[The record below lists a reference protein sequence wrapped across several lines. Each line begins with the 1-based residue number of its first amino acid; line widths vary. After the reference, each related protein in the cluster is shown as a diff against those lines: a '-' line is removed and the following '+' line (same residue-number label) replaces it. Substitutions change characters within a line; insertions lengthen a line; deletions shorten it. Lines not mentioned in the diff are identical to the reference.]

1 MYFARKHDLM
11 IWQNFIDQTLKP
23 IQVSDTISDIKL
35 AFKASKFNHLPVFK
49 KGVFKGSV
57 NVSDLLE
64 LEQTSMLSEFKYLVE
79 VFYAESHK
87 TTLDLI
93 HEFANHQTN
102 LLPIL
107 DTDKNYIGVVK
118 LEDVLDLFGETPF
131 VANEGEV
138 MILRKER
145 TKFAFSEVAQLIETL
160 NARVSGMYVSK
171 LTEEYVEVT
180 VKVEH
185 QGINEILQTFRR
197 YEYQIASEHPEDLF
211 AEDLKEH
218 SDYLNKYL
226 DI

>member
-1 MYFARKHDLM
+1 M
-11 IWQNFIDQTLKP
+11 IWQNFIDQNLQPLQLT
-23 IQVSDTISDIKL
+23 DTISEVKT

-49 KGVFKGSV
+49 KGVFKGSI
-57 NVSDLLE
+57 NVDDILE
-64 LEQTSMLSEFKYLVE
+64 LKPDTKLSEYKYLLE
-79 VFYAESHK
+79 VFYVEVHK
-87 TTLDLI
+87 TNLDLI

-102 LLPIL
+102 LVPIL
-107 DTDKNYIGVVK
+107 DEHKNFVGIMK
-118 LEDVLDLFGETPF
+118 LEDVLDLFGESPF

-145 TKFAFSEVAQLIETL
+145 TKFSFSEVAQLIETL
-160 NARVSGMYVSK
+160 NARVSGMYVSQ
-171 LTEEYVEVT
+171 LSQETVEVT

-185 QGINEILQTFRR
+185 QGLNEILQTFRR
-197 YEYQIASEHPEDLF
+197 YDYQIASEHPEDLF

>member
-1 MYFARKHDLM
+1 M
-11 IWQNFIDQTLKP
+11 IWQNFIDQTLQP
-23 IQVSDTISDIKL
+23 VQVSNTISEIKA

-49 KGVFKGSV
+49 KEVFKGSI
-57 NVSDLLE
+57 NRDDIIDLE
-64 LEQTSMLSEFKYLVE
+64 SSTPLSEYKYLLE
-79 VFYAESHK
+79 VFYAETHK
-87 TTLDLI
+87 TNLDLI

-107 DTDKNYIGVVK
+107 DDTKKYVGVMK
-118 LEDVLDLFGETPF
+118 LEDVLDLFGESPF

-160 NARVSGMYVSK
+160 NARVSGMYVSYLSK
-171 LTEEYVEVT
+171 ETIEVT

-197 YEYQIASEHPEDLF
+197 YDYQIVSEHPEDLF

>member
-1 MYFARKHDLM
+1 M
-11 IWQNFIDQTLKP
+11 IWQNFIDQTLQP
-23 IQVSDTISDIKL
+23 LEVTNTISEIKT

-49 KGVFKGSV
+49 KEVFKGSIHIDDIIDL
-57 NVSDLLE
+57 NPDSKLSDY
-64 LEQTSMLSEFKYLVE
+64 KYLLE
-79 VFYAESHK
+79 VFYVETHK
-87 TTLDLI
+87 TNLDLI

-107 DTDKNYIGVVK
+107 DDHKKYVGVMK
-118 LEDVLDLFGETPF
+118 LEDVLDLFGESPF

-145 TKFAFSEVAQLIETL
+145 TKFAFSEVAQLVETM
-160 NARVSGMYVSK
+160 NSRVSGMYISQ
-171 LTEEYVEVT
+171 LSQDTVEVT

-197 YEYQIASEHPEDLF
+197 YDYQIASEHPEDLF

>member
-1 MYFARKHDLM
+1 M
-11 IWQNFIDQTLKP
+11 IWQNFIDQTLQPVK
-23 IQVSDTISDIKL
+23 VSNTISEIKT
-35 AFKASKFNHLPVFK
+35 AFKTAKYNHLPVFK
-49 KGVFKGSV
+49 KEVFKGSI
-57 NVSDLLE
+57 NVDDLIDLEPSSLLSDY
-64 LEQTSMLSEFKYLVE
+64 KYLIE
-79 VFYAESHK
+79 VFYVESHK
-87 TTLDLI
+87 TNLDLI

-107 DTDKNYIGVVK
+107 DQNKKYVGVMK
-118 LEDVLDLFGETPF
+118 LDDVLDLFGESPF

-171 LTEEYVEVT
+171 LNEETVEVT

>member
-1 MYFARKHDLM
+1 M
-11 IWQNFIDQTLKP
+11 IWQNFIDKTLEP
-23 IQVSDTISDIKL
+23 VQVSNTISEVRT

-49 KGVFKGSV
+49 KEVFKGSIHAD
-57 NVSDLLE
+57 DLLDLNKE
-64 LEQTSMLSEFKYLVE
+64 SKLSDYKYLLE
-79 VFYAESHK
+79 VFYVEAHK
-87 TTLDLI
+87 TNFDLI

-107 DTDKNYIGVVK
+107 DQDKSYIGVMK
-118 LEDVLDLFGETPF
+118 LEDVLDLFGESPF

-145 TKFAFSEVAQLIETL
+145 VKFAFSEVAQLIETL
-160 NARVSGMYVSK
+160 NAKVSGMYVSK
-171 LTEEYVEVT
+171 LTQENVEVT

-197 YEYQIASEHPEDLF
+197 YEYQIVSEHPEDLF

>member
-1 MYFARKHDLM
+1 M
-11 IWQNFIDQTLKP
+11 IWQNFIDQTLEP
-23 IQVSDTISDIKL
+23 VQVTNTISEIKT

-49 KGVFKGSV
+49 NKVFKGSIHLD
-57 NVSDLLE
+57 DLIDLKPE
-64 LEQTSMLSEFKYLVE
+64 TKLSEYKYLLE
-79 VFYAESHK
+79 VFYVETHK
-87 TTLDLI
+87 TNLDLI

-107 DTDKNYIGVVK
+107 DDHKKYVGVMK
-118 LEDVLDLFGETPF
+118 LEDVLDLFGESPF

-160 NARVSGMYVSK
+160 NARVSGMYISQLSK
-171 LTEEYVEVT
+171 EMVEVT

-197 YEYQIASEHPEDLF
+197 YDYQIASEHPEDLF

>member
-1 MYFARKHDLM
+1 M
-11 IWQNFIDQTLKP
+11 IWQNFIDKTLEP
-23 IQVSDTISDIKL
+23 VQVSNTISEIKT
-35 AFKASKFNHLPVFK
+35 AFKATKFNHLPVFK
-49 KGVFKGSV
+49 KEVFKGSIHID
-57 NVSDLLE
+57 DLLDLKSE
-64 LEQTSMLSEFKYLVE
+64 SKLLEYKYLIELFYVE
-79 VFYAESHK
+79 AHK
-87 TTLDLI
+87 TNLDLI

-107 DTDKNYIGVVK
+107 DQNKSYLGVMK
-118 LEDVLDLFGETPF
+118 LEDVLDLFGESPF

-145 TKFAFSEVAQLIETL
+145 VKFAFSEVAQLIETL
-160 NARVSGMYVSK
+160 NAKVSGMFVSK
-171 LTEEYVEVT
+171 LNQEHIEIT

-197 YEYQIASEHPEDLF
+197 YEYQIVSEHPEDLF

>member
-1 MYFARKHDLM
+1 M
-11 IWQNFIDQTLKP
+11 IWQNFIDKTLQP
-23 IQVSDTISDIKL
+23 LDISSSVSKVKS
-35 AFKASKFNHLPVFK
+35 AFKISKFNHLPVFK
-49 KGVFKGSV
+49 KGAFKGSI
-57 NVSDLLE
+57 NVDDLAGLDKDAP
-64 LEQTSMLSEFKYLVE
+64 LSEFKYLIE
-79 VFYAESHK
+79 VFYAETYK
-87 TTLDLI
+87 TNLDLI

-107 DTDKNYIGVVK
+107 DQDKNYIGIMK
-118 LEDVLDLFGETPF
+118 LEDVLDLFGESPF
-131 VANEGEV
+131 IANEGVV

-145 TKFAFSEVAQLIETL
+145 TKFSFSEVAQLTETL
-160 NARVSGMYVSK
+160 NAKLSGMYVSYLSK
-171 LTEEYVEVT
+171 DIVEIT

-197 YEYQIASEHPEDLF
+197 YDYQIASEHPEDLF

>member
-1 MYFARKHDLM
+1 M
-11 IWQNFIDQTLKP
+11 IWQNFIDQAIQP
-23 IQVSDTISDIKL
+23 VQVSDTISDVKS
-35 AFKASKFNHLPVFK
+35 AFKSSGYNHLPVFK
-49 KGVFKGSV
+49 KGVFKGSI
-57 NVSDLLE
+57 NIDDLIDLEPSSTLSDY
-64 LEQTSMLSEFKYLVE
+64 KYLLE
-79 VFYAESHK
+79 VFYVESHK
-87 TTLDLI
+87 TNLDLI

-107 DTDKNYIGVVK
+107 DLDKRYIGAMK
-118 LEDVLDLFGETPF
+118 LEDVLDLFGESPF

-138 MILRKER
+138 MILRRER
-145 TKFAFSEVAQLIETL
+145 SKFSFSEVSQLLETL
-160 NARVSGMYVSK
+160 NARVSGMFVNA
-171 LTEEYVEVT
+171 LTQDYVELT

-197 YEYQIASEHPEDLF
+197 YEYSIVSEHPDDLF

>member
-1 MYFARKHDLM
+1 M

-23 IQVSDTISDIKL
+23 VQISDTISEIKSS
-35 AFKASKFNHLPVFK
+35 FKTSKFNHLPVFK
-49 KGVFKGSV
+49 KEVFKGSIHV
-57 NVSDLLE
+57 DDLLD
-64 LEQTSMLSEFKYLVE
+64 LDPSSSLSDFNYLLE
-79 VFYAESHK
+79 VFYVEIHK
-87 TTLDLI
+87 TNLDLI

-107 DTDKNYIGVVK
+107 DQDKEYVGVMK
-118 LEDVLDLFGETPF
+118 LEDVLDLFGESPF

-145 TKFAFSEVAQLIETL
+145 SKFAFSEVAQLIETL

-171 LTEEYVEVT
+171 LSEEIVEVT

>member
-1 MYFARKHDLM
+1 M
-11 IWQNFIDQTLKP
+11 IWQNFIDQTLQP
-23 IQVSDTISDIKL
+23 VNVSDTISELKT
-35 AFKASKFNHLPVFK
+35 AFEASPFNHLPVFK
-49 KGVFKGSV
+49 KGVFKGSIHV
-57 NVSDLLE
+57 GDLIDLE
-64 LEQTSMLSEFKYLVE
+64 PTSKLSEHKYLIE
-79 VFYAESHK
+79 VFYVEIHK
-87 TTLDLI
+87 TNVDLI

-107 DTDKNYIGVVK
+107 DHDKKYMGVMK
-118 LEDVLDLFGETPF
+118 LEDVLDLFGESPF

-138 MILRKER
+138 MILRKDR

-160 NARVSGMYVSK
+160 NARVSGMYISQ
-171 LTEEYVEVT
+171 LTQDVVEVT

-197 YEYQIASEHPEDLF
+197 YDYQIASEHPEDLF

>member
-1 MYFARKHDLM
+1 M
-11 IWQNFIDQTLKP
+11 IWQQFINHSIKS
-23 IQVSDTISDIKL
+23 IEVSDRISDLKK
-35 AFKASKFNHLPVFK
+35 AFGSTHLNHLPVFK
-49 KGVFKGSV
+49 KGIFKGSI
-57 NVSDLLE
+57 NRDDLIDLDPSSTLSDH
-64 LEQTSMLSEFKYLVE
+64 KYLIELFYVE
-79 VFYAESHK
+79 THK
-87 TTLDLI
+87 SNLDLI

-107 DTDKNYIGVVK
+107 DENKNYIGAMR

-138 MILRKER
+138 IILKKDRAS
-145 TKFAFSEVAQLIETL
+145 FSFSEVAQLVETL
-160 NARVSGMYVSK
+160 NARVSGMYVSQ
-171 LTEEYVEVT
+171 LTQDFVEIT
-180 VKVEH
+180 IKIER

-197 YEYQIASEHPEDLF
+197 YEYQILSEHPEDLF

>member
-1 MYFARKHDLM
+1 M
-11 IWQNFIDQTLKP
+11 IWQNFIDQTLQP
-23 IQVSDTISDIKL
+23 VQVSNTISEIKS
-35 AFKASKFNHLPVFK
+35 AFKACKFNHLPVFK
-49 KGVFKGSV
+49 KEVFKGSINIDDLIDLDPTTV
-57 NVSDLLE
+57 LSEYKYLLE
-64 LEQTSMLSEFKYLVE
+64 IFYVE
-79 VFYAESHK
+79 THK
-87 TTLDLI
+87 TNLDLI

-107 DTDKNYIGVVK
+107 DDTKKYVGVMK
-118 LEDVLDLFGETPF
+118 LEDVLDLFGESPF

-138 MILRKER
+138 MVLRKER

-160 NARVSGMYVSK
+160 NARVSGMYVSQLSK
-171 LTEEYVEVT
+171 ETIEVT

-197 YEYQIASEHPEDLF
+197 YDYQIASEHPEDLF

>member
-1 MYFARKHDLM
+1 M
-11 IWQNFIDQTLKP
+11 IWQNFIDQTLQP
-23 IQVSDTISDIKL
+23 IQVSDTISEIRQ

-49 KGVFKGSV
+49 KEVFKGSI
-57 NVSDLLE
+57 NLDDLIDLD
-64 LEQTSMLSEFKYLVE
+64 TSLPLSEYKYLIE
-79 VFYAESHK
+79 VFYAEIHN
-87 TTLDLI
+87 TNLDLI

-102 LLPIL
+102 LLPVL
-107 DTDKNYIGVVK
+107 DPDKKYRGVMK
-118 LEDVLDLFGETPF
+118 LEDILDLFGESPF

-160 NARVSGMYVSK
+160 NARVSGMYISQ
-171 LTEEYVEVT
+171 LTQDTVEVT

-197 YEYQIASEHPEDLF
+197 YDYQIASEHPEDLF

>member
-1 MYFARKHDLM
+1 M
-11 IWQNFIDQTLKP
+11 IWQNFIDQTLQP
-23 IQVSDTISDIKL
+23 VQVTDTISEIKT

-49 KGVFKGSV
+49 KEVFKGSIHID
-57 NVSDLLE
+57 DLLDLKSE
-64 LEQTSMLSEFKYLVE
+64 SKLSEYKYLIE
-79 VFYAESHK
+79 VFYVEAHK
-87 TTLDLI
+87 TNLNLI

-107 DTDKNYIGVVK
+107 DDQKKYVGVMK
-118 LEDVLDLFGETPF
+118 LEDVLDLFGESPF

-145 TKFAFSEVAQLIETL
+145 TKFSFSEVAQLIETL
-160 NARVSGMYVSK
+160 NARVSGMYISQ
-171 LTEEYVEVT
+171 LSQETVEIT

-197 YEYQIASEHPEDLF
+197 YDYQIASEHPEDLF

>member
-1 MYFARKHDLM
+1 M
-11 IWQNFIDQTLKP
+11 IWQNFIDQTLQP
-23 IQVSDTISDIKL
+23 VQVSNTISEIKS
-35 AFKASKFNHLPVFK
+35 AFKACKFNHLPVFK
-49 KGVFKGSV
+49 KEVFKGSI
-57 NVSDLLE
+57 NIDDLIDLDP
-64 LEQTSMLSEFKYLVE
+64 TTVLSEYKYLLE
-79 VFYAESHK
+79 VFYVETHK
-87 TTLDLI
+87 TNLDLI

-107 DTDKNYIGVVK
+107 DDTKKYVGVMK
-118 LEDVLDLFGETPF
+118 LEDVLDLFGESPF

-138 MILRKER
+138 MVLRKER

-160 NARVSGMYVSK
+160 NARVSGMYVSQLSK
-171 LTEEYVEVT
+171 ETIEVT

-197 YEYQIASEHPEDLF
+197 YDYQIASEHPEDLF

>member
-1 MYFARKHDLM
+1 M
-11 IWQNFIDQTLKP
+11 IWQNFIDQTLEPVK
-23 IQVSDTISDIKL
+23 VSDAIKDIKA
-35 AFKASKFNHLPVFK
+35 AFKATKFNHLPVFK
-49 KGVFKGSV
+49 NDVFKGSIHID
-57 NVSDLLE
+57 DLIDLE
-64 LEQTSMLSEFKYLVE
+64 ESSSLSEYNYLLE
-79 VFYAESHK
+79 VFYTEIHK
-87 TTLDLI
+87 TNLDLI

-107 DTDKNYIGVVK
+107 DHDKKYVGAIK
-118 LEDVLDLFGETPF
+118 LDDVLDIFGESPF

-138 MILRKER
+138 MILRKEKS
-145 TKFAFSEVAQLIETL
+145 KFAFSEVAQLIETL

-171 LTEEYVEVT
+171 LNEEIVEVT

-197 YEYQIASEHPEDLF
+197 YEYQIVSEHPEDLF